1 MAQTKKKGQTKTASK
16 KTVKKTAAQKAV
28 NTAPKAAPLDLG
40 ALELLLDEGRPSEAL
55 RVLAAAPDKD
65 AFAWFLTAEAQR
77 QLGSFEDAL
86 KSYAV
91 ALQLA
96 DEAELRMDILL
107 AMASCYRTLGHSAA
121 AYELAD
127 ETLEM
132 AQELEY
138 DEFIVRAMQEM
149 AMALRAWGRLDE
161 SLDLLDAVLA
171 AYTQQKD
178 YAGMSFIHWAK
189 GGVFRLQGQFEEGVA
204 QFKKAITLAKK
215 AGDEISVAYGHC
227 GLAGISRICG
237 RIDECVK
244 NYKLA
249 EKIFRKSE
257 DVFGKAYT
265 NCGMANGLRQQGK
278 YDEAL
283 RHYNVADKLYSSIHD
298 TVDLGFVKW
307 GRADILKRKNKMSEA
322 LKDLQ
327 EARVLFDNSD
337 EKRGQILT
345 KLSLAQVLYA
355 LGQTAE
361 AEELYQLGVE
371 QARAEGLHTYLESYT

>member
-1 MAQTKKKGQTKTASK
+1 MSQSTKKQTAK
-16 KTVKKTAAQKAV
+16 
-28 NTAPKAAPLDLG
+28 LDLDV
-40 ALELLLDEGRPSEAL
+40 LENLLDEGRPSDAL
-55 RVLAAAPDKD
+55 AVLAEAKKKD
-65 AFAWFLTAEAQR
+65 AAAWFLTGEAQR

-86 KSYAV
+86 KSYAACLKV
-91 ALQLA
+91 A
-96 DEAELRMDILL
+96 DEAERRMDALL
-107 AMASCYRTLGHSAA
+107 AMAACYRTLGHSAA
-121 AYELAD
+121 AYELAED
-127 ETLEM
+127 ALKM

-138 DEFIVRAMQEM
+138 DEFAVRAMQEM
-149 AMALRAWGRLDE
+149 GMALRAWGRLE
-161 SLDLLDAVLA
+161 EALDLLDAVLS
-171 AYTQQKD
+171 AYTQLKD

-189 GGVFRLQGQFEEGVA
+189 GGIFRLQ
-204 QFKKAITLAKK
+204 
-215 AGDEISVAYGHC
+215 GHC

-237 RIDECVK
+237 KIDECVK

-249 EKIFRKSE
+249 EKICRKSE

-307 GRADILKRKNKMSEA
+307 GRADILKRKNKMAAA
-322 LKDLQ
+322 LKDLE

-355 LGQTAE
+355 LGRTDE
-361 AEELYQLGVE
+361 AEQLYEEGVS